1 MREET
6 EINMHRHREYECD
19 AVGFGLAWA
28 MTLGFLSRIQRVSM
42 IIKLEA
48 EMPANHVLDEYM
60 KMLS

>member
-48 EMPANHVLDEYM
+48 H
-60 KMLS
+60 